1 MEYPQS
7 PWCCPYKISLEN
19 AAKTI
24 WVASSHYKRTL
35 FIFLC
40 KSLWRIYH
48 CCRPYSRI
56 KVCNT
61 STCNGQGWQGGGHIM
76 RSFSDKGQVCEETCC
91 EIDVVL
97 LMAFPWMDVDM
108 FLRITTIGEAA
119 RPSCELGKKFWCRK
133 HGGFCPRSPL
143 ADHSVRSTMWP
154 TVTMCTVASRVFWQT
169 TLYALQ

>member
-1 MEYPQS
+1 MLPRPFELPRVII
-7 PWCCPYKISLEN
+7 KGLSLYSSVSRYGVSITAVDRIVKSN
-19 AAKTI
+19 SVIPVLVMAK
-24 WVASSHYKRTL
+24 AGREGGTL
-35 FIFLC
+35 WGL
-40 KSLWRIYH
+40 
-48 CCRPYSRI
+48 
-56 KVCNT
+56 
-61 STCNGQGWQGGGHIM
+61 
-76 RSFSDKGQVCEETCC
+76 FSEKGQVCEAACC
-91 EIDVVL
+91 EIDVVF

-143 ADHSVRSTMWP
+143 ADHSVCSAMWP